1 MGRSLQELLGGSHYL
16 ADFCF
21 AYGALEPPPPAFIST
36 IKIRQAG
43 FNEVIDTEDMFCYWL
58 ANFIERRIVP
68 GPAS

>member
-1 MGRSLQELLGGSHYL
+1 MQRVACHS
-16 ADFCF
+16 ADAGC
-21 AYGALEPPPPAFIST
+21 ARDCRPPPPPPAFIST

-43 FNEVIDTEDMFCYWL
+43 FNEVIDTEDMFRYWL